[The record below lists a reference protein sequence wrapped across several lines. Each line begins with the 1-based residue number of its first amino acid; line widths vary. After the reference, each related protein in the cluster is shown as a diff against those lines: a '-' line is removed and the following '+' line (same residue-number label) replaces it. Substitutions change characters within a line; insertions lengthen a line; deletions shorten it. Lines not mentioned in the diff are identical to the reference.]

1 MILLRRARL
10 LVTDA
15 GGEARGGRRDTGRL
29 PCAPCWRKPRL
40 TTSAN
45 ASSCPRKR
53 SRGGKPH
60 GTEAVTTSGAGREH
74 RPGACKDRE
83 NPREPT
89 QAICQGNTGLGR
101 DPRLP
106 WCCVLRTCLPSPHKY
121 HMLFNGSIG
130 RKDHFLEC
138 VLWRLCRQGA
148 GRKKCSTKRSRV
160 WQLAPL
166 VSVTGHMH
174 GVWKFEP

>member
-60 GTEAVTTSGAGREH
+60 GTEAVTTSGAGSEH

-101 DPRLP
+101 GPRLP

-130 RKDHFLEC
+130 RKDHFSGVRPLE
-138 VLWRLCRQGA
+138 VMPPGRWPQKVQHEEIERLAA
-148 GRKKCSTKRSRV
+148 G
-160 WQLAPL
+160 LL
-166 VSVTGHMH
+166 VSLTGHMH